1 MSHVDTHPLHAD
13 QSVASQAPE
22 AVFDRRTG
30 AEIAPVGGPGKRA
43 FDISVALL
51 ALVLL
56 LPLLLGLAL
65 LVWATSP
72 GGVFYGHTRIGY
84 GNRQFRCLKLRTMVV
99 DGDRVLAEHLRRN
112 PAARR
117 EWEETQKLRDDPR
130 VTAVGQV
137 LRKLSLDELPQLVN
151 VVAGDMS
158 LVGPRPV
165 KDEELRRYGRSRR
178 YYLCARPGIT
188 GLWQI
193 SGRGTTTYN
202 KRIAYDRYYVT
213 RFHPATDVA
222 ILAKTL
228 PAAVR
233 ASETS

>member
-1 MSHVDTHPLHAD
+1 MSRPDTHALRAEHTMAPG
-13 QSVASQAPE
+13 ASGT
-22 AVFDRRTG
+22 VFDGRGMTDF
-30 AEIAPVGGPGKRA
+30 APVGGSGKRM
-43 FDISVALL
+43 FDVSLAVA

-84 GNRQFRCLKLRTMVV
+84 NNRKFRCLKLRTMVV

-112 PAARR
+112 PEARR

-130 VTAVGQV
+130 VTPVGQV

-151 VVAGDMS
+151 VIVGDMS

-178 YYLCARPGIT
+178 FYLCARPGIT

-193 SGRGTTTYN
+193 SGRGTTTYS
-202 KRIAYDRYYVT
+202 KRIAYDRFYVT
-213 RFHPATDVA
+213 RFTPATDVA
-222 ILAKTL
+222 ILFKTL